1 MPVLSEISQRRKAD
15 YFLRR
20 INPKSRILE
29 VGAGSGW
36 VGAFAEANGWTDYV
50 SLDIEPGAADIIG
63 DITNLEALPLSIED
77 FDVIL
82 AFEVLEHVD
91 LIPSCEALLK
101 PGGWLMLTTPLPQMD
116 WLLRALEMAGLNQRR
131 TSPHTNLTNISTI
144 PGFRTM
150 DYRVVA
156 GLAQWGVYE
165 K

>member
-1 MPVLSEISQRRKAD
+1 MPLLSAISQRRKTD

-20 INPKSRILE
+20 INPKARVLE

-36 VGAFAEANGWTDYV
+36 VRTFATANGWADYV
-50 SLDIEPGAADIIG
+50 SLDIESGAADIIG
-63 DITNLEALPLSIED
+63 DITDLEALPFAMED

-91 LIPSCEALLK
+91 LVPSCWALLR

-116 WLLRALEMAGLNQRR
+116 CFMKSLEMVGLNQRR

-144 PGFRTM
+144 PGFRTV
-150 DYRVVA
+150 DYRLVA

-165 K
+165 M

>member
-116 WLLRALEMAGLNQRR
+116 WLLRVLEMAGLNQRR

>member
-1 MPVLSEISQRRKAD
+1 MPVLSAIAQRRKAD

-20 INPKSRILE
+20 IDPKSRILE

-36 VGAFAEANGWTDYV
+36 VGAIAAANGWTDYV
-50 SLDIEPGAADIIG
+50 SLDIEPGAADVIG
-63 DITNLEALPLSIED
+63 DITNLDTLPFSVED

-101 PGGWLMLTTPLPQMD
+101 SGGWLMLTTPLPQMD
-116 WLLRALEMAGLNQRR
+116 WLLRVLEMAGLNQRR

-144 PGFRTM
+144 QGFRTM